1 MKLKAILLK
10 NFRAYKGET
19 VISVDDLTVLVGRN
33 DIGKSSIL
41 EAVGIFLEA
50 SELKLDAGDRCV
62 HTTDTE
68 VRIGLVFTDLPSGI
82 VLDAST
88 STTLAG
94 EYLLNADGDLEV
106 HRIWQCKDGKATA
119 KPTVAIA
126 QHPTSEKSRDLL
138 QMKHPE
144 LKARAKEL
152 SLDVDDKR
160 VSSFTR
166 RAIWEADTT
175 LALAR
180 TEVPLDKEDAKVIY
194 TKLQAEMP
202 SFALFRVDRSSND
215 EDPEVQ
221 DPMKFAVVSAL
232 SGLGTELAKVKA
244 MVEEKATDVTNRT
257 LAELKK
263 IDPSL
268 ANELKPNFKG
278 EPKWEKAFSLS
289 LSSDDQIPL
298 NKRGSGFRRLILLSF
313 FRAEAARV
321 QEEQGKQN
329 IIYAIEEPEASQH
342 PHSQMML
349 INAFRDLAATEGCQ
363 VMLTTHVPALA
374 GQLPAEN
381 IRHVRK
387 DDAGNMTIEAG
398 GEEMYAHVTDD
409 MGIVPDGRV
418 QVIVG
423 VEGPHDVRWLQQMA
437 EILRAN
443 DATLPDLRDDSRI
456 VLIPL
461 GGSTLKDWANNHY
474 LRRFNLPEI
483 HIYDKGTDTPPKYQ
497 AQADTVNA
505 RGGNSKAFLTTKAET
520 ENYLHDDA
528 IRSVCGINV
537 TVTDTLDVP
546 VTVAQILH
554 DADPGRA
561 ADWSALDDE
570 KMKLKERRVKVRL
583 NGEVAEAMTV
593 PLLEARS
600 AKDEIVGWL
609 RTIGNLLT

>member
-1 MKLKAILLK
+1 MKLKAIVLK
-10 NFRAYKGET
+10 NFRAYKGEIT
-19 VISVDDLTVLVGRN
+19 IPVDDLTVLVGRN

-41 EAVGIFLEA
+41 ESVGIFLEA
-50 SELKLDAGDRCV
+50 SDLKLDAGDRCV
-62 HTTDTE
+62 HTSDTE
-68 VRIGLVFTDLPSGI
+68 VRIGLVFTDLPSSL

-88 STTLAG
+88 STTLG
-94 EYLLNADGDLEV
+94 DEYLLNTGGDLEV

-126 QHPTSEKSRDLL
+126 LHPSSENSKDLL
-138 QMKHPE
+138 QLKHPE
-144 LKARAKEL
+144 LKARAKQL
-152 SLDVDDKR
+152 GIDVDDRR
-160 VSSFTR
+160 VSSLTR
-166 RAIWEADTT
+166 RAIWQADPS
-175 LALAR
+175 LGLVR

-194 TKLQAEMP
+194 TKLQSEMP

-221 DPMKFAVVSAL
+221 DPMKFAIVSAI

-257 LAELKK
+257 LVELKK
-263 IDPSL
+263 IDPTL
-268 ANELKPNFKG
+268 ASELKPNFKG
-278 EPKWEKAFSLS
+278 EPKWEKAFTLS
-289 LSSDDQIPL
+289 LTSDDQIPL

-313 FRAEAARV
+313 FRAEAVRV
-321 QEEQGKQN
+321 QEELGKQN

-349 INAFRDLAATEGCQ
+349 INAFRDLAATDGCQ

-381 IRHVRK
+381 IRHIRK
-387 DDAGNMTIEAG
+387 DNARNMSIETG
-398 GEEMYAHVTDD
+398 GEAMYAHVTDD
-409 MGIVPDGRV
+409 MGIIPDGRV
-418 QVIVG
+418 QVIVC
-423 VEGPHDVRWLQQMA
+423 VEGPHDVRWLQHMS
-437 EILRAN
+437 EILRQE
-443 DATLPDLRDDSRI
+443 DATLPDLRDDRRI

-483 HIYDKGTDTPPKYQ
+483 HIYDRGADNPPKYQ

-505 RGGNSKAFLTTKAET
+505 RGGDFKAFLTSKSET
-520 ENYLHDDA
+520 ENYLHGDA
-528 IRSVCGINV
+528 ILKEFGVNV

-546 VTVAQILH
+546 AKIAQVLH
-554 DADPGRA
+554 DTDASRTS
-561 ADWSALDDE
+561 DWATLDDD
-570 KMKLKERRVKVRL
+570 KKKKKESRAKVRL
-583 NGEVAEAMTV
+583 NDAAAEAMTV
-593 PLLEARS
+593 KMLEDRA

-609 RTIGNLLT
+609 RTIDNLLT